1 MASLGTKKLK
11 CIAFADTPVYH
22 GVALVFQL
30 ALSFA
35 ELSGKAMERGIVF
48 AGPPQ
53 CSHCGTPFL
62 KQERYEAGFNIVA
75 FANNLAIPLNFHD

>member
-1 MASLGTKKLK
+1 MQAMWWSLGTKKLK

-22 GVALVFQL
+22 GGALVFQL

-35 ELSGKAMERGIVF
+35 ELFGKAMERGIVF

-53 CSHCGTPFL
+53 
-62 KQERYEAGFNIVA
+62 
-75 FANNLAIPLNFHD
+75 